1 MVCLGLPQRVD
12 HRRQQPIGANAH
24 VLRLRA
30 QPQRFHADHR
40 LPHHFS
46 TAAPSSPSQAAQ
58 SIARAAG
65 HCTCTLTSPRLNLTW
80 IASPTAP
87 TPGVVPHPRSTPGL
101 EPVRSD

>member
-24 VLRLRA
+24 VQRLHT
-30 QPQRFHADHR
+30 QPQRIDADHR

-58 SIARAAG
+58 SIARVAG
-65 HCTCTLTSPRLNLTW
+65 H
-80 IASPTAP
+80 
-87 TPGVVPHPRSTPGL
+87 
-101 EPVRSD
+101 